1 MVVCEYGCKE
11 KANFQLKNKKWCCSK
26 SSNQCKKVREKN
38 SAKAIK
44 AHSEGKKYIF
54 TNEARNVSI
63 RNRKDNLKNKPFN
76 EWGRKLQEELIL
88 KEQCYKCLECGTSK
102 DWFGK
107 QLIFELDHID
117 GNRNNNSR
125 NNLRILCPNCHST
138 TDTWRGRNTN
148 TGIKKVSDEDILS
161 ELKKGKNIRQILI
174 GFNLA
179 PKGGNYQR
187 VKKLS
192 AQSETVDVELVKFGE
207 SLTANTEP
215 SL

>member
-1 MVVCEYGCKE
+1 M
-11 KANFQLKNKKWCCSK
+11 
-26 SSNQCKKVREKN
+26 
-38 SAKAIK
+38 
-44 AHSEGKKYIF
+44 
-54 TNEARNVSI
+54 
-63 RNRKDNLKNKPFN
+63 
-76 EWGRKLQEELIL
+76 
-88 KEQCYKCLECGTSK
+88 
-102 DWFGK
+102 
-107 QLIFELDHID
+107 
-117 GNRNNNSR
+117 
-125 NNLRILCPNCHST
+125 CPNCHST
-138 TDTWRGRNTN
+138 TETWRGRNTN

-192 AQSETVDVELVKFGE
+192 AQSETVEVELVKFGE

>member
-1 MVVCEYGCKE
+1 MVVKKKQTFNSKIKNGVVQKVLTNVKKLE
-11 KANFQLKNKKWCCSK
+11 KRIQRKQK
-26 SSNQCKKVREKN
+26 
-38 SAKAIK
+38 K

-54 TNEARNVSI
+54 TNEARVLSI
-63 RNRKDNLKNKPFN
+63 KSRKDNLKEKPFN

-138 TDTWRGRNTN
+138 TETWRGRNTN

-192 AQSETVDVELVKFGE
+192 AQSETVEVELVKFGE
-207 SLTANTEP
+207 GLTANTEP